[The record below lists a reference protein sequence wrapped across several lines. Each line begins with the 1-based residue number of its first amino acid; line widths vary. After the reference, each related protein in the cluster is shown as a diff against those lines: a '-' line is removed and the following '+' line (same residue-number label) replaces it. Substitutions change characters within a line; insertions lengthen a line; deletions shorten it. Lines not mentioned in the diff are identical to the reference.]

1 MIVAL
6 FGSGSCSGYLK
17 SDGTCSTPG
26 GTWASITNGA
36 QTGSG
41 TSQLNTLP
49 GNISPRA
56 VGTGAAAVAT
66 GVNWTANG
74 YDAGRA
80 NTTGVGWTATG
91 SAAGYYSTTGS
102 NWTATGVQTGYY
114 STTGSNWTATGSTAG
129 YNNQTGSG
137 WTATGMQ
144 AGFFN
149 QTGSNWTANGF
160 DAGMYIADGAT
171 PNESGNNS
179 VYEGANAY
187 PLADGDTNE
196 TVIGYAAIGHGSNTV
211 TLGNSTTTGTYYFGS
226 LNNANGPVIPQTALG
241 FQGPAAGYVQ
251 NAPSATGTP
260 GCLYD
265 NGSGTRSWVGCSG
278 GSGTGFN
285 GGAGTSFQDALEIA
299 APANPASTYD
309 RLYLDSTA
317 HQLKCLTSSG
327 GSCMPSG
334 SGTVTTSGS
343 PVSPNIAAF
352 SSSTAIT
359 AATSANIQT
368 AIGAS
373 VYDAY
378 GAAAARQANLSL
390 LAGTYVNGDM
400 CTYTASGTLL
410 NCNTAPYS
418 LPGTVVQTNQAN
430 TYTTG
435 LQDFI
440 AATMRLPSSV
450 TVGENYINFPASS
463 GTLALTSQLPSVGTW
478 GALNYPIW
486 VSGIPFVKMT
496 AAGTFSLD
504 TNTYLTTA
512 TAASTYAPIFTL
524 TTTGSSGAATY
535 SGNVLNIPQYAG
547 GGSMTW
553 PSAAGI
559 AVYGGSSAWGTSLT
573 APAGT
578 IVGTTDTQTLI
589 NKTLDGVTPTTMG
602 YVDPTSSIQT
612 QLNGKQAAF
621 TSQTAN
627 YFFAAPNGSSG
638 TPLFRAIVAADIPTL
653 NQNTTGTASNLS
665 GTPALPNGTTATT
678 QTAGDN
684 STKLATT
691 TYVATAVTNGAYTLP
706 AATSSTLG
714 GVKPD
719 GTTIANS
726 SGAISCTTATTSQV
740 GCAKLG
746 ATGGS
751 DVYGAAAGVTP
762 ATLGVPVLIA
772 AGTVTL
778 ATGSIASGAQA
789 LPSTTTVTTTYGTAA
804 NILYTDLL
812 GWNFQNSSGTIF
824 GTLGYEPA
832 TTGMLTVACLP
843 SSSTPYVNCSVANNT
858 SAAITPGAIT
868 ITWYD
873 QRHP

>member
-1 MIVAL
+1 
-6 FGSGSCSGYLK
+6 
-17 SDGTCSTPG
+17 
-26 GTWASITNGA
+26 
-36 QTGSG
+36 
-41 TSQLNTLP
+41 
-49 GNISPRA
+49 
-56 VGTGAAAVAT
+56 
-66 GVNWTANG
+66 
-74 YDAGRA
+74 
-80 NTTGVGWTATG
+80 
-91 SAAGYYSTTGS
+91 
-102 NWTATGVQTGYY
+102 
-114 STTGSNWTATGSTAG
+114 
-129 YNNQTGSG
+129 
-137 WTATGMQ
+137 
-144 AGFFN
+144 
-149 QTGSNWTANGF
+149 
-160 DAGMYIADGAT
+160 
-171 PNESGNNS
+171 
-179 VYEGANAY
+179 VYEGFQAY
-187 PLADGDTNE
+187 PLASGDTNE
-196 TVIGYAAIGHGSNTV
+196 IVIGNTAIGHGSNTT

-334 SGTVTTSGS
+334 TM
-343 PVSPNIAAF
+343 
-352 SSSTAIT
+352 
-359 AATSANIQT
+359 
-368 AIGAS
+368 
-373 VYDAY
+373 
-378 GAAAARQANLSL
+378 
-390 LAGTYVNGDM
+390 TY
-400 CTYTASGTLL
+400 
-410 NCNTAPYS
+410 
-418 LPGTVVQTNQAN
+418 
-430 TYTTG
+430 
-435 LQDFI
+435 
-440 AATMRLPSSV
+440 PS
-450 TVGENYINFPASS
+450 
-463 GTLALTSQLPSVGTW
+463 
-478 GALNYPIW
+478 
-486 VSGIPFVKMT
+486 
-496 AAGTFSLD
+496 
-504 TNTYLTTA
+504 
-512 TAASTYAPIFTL
+512 
-524 TTTGSSGAATY
+524 
-535 SGNVLNIPQYAG
+535 
-547 GGSMTW
+547 
-553 PSAAGI
+553 AGI
-559 AVYGGSSAWGTSLT
+559 ANSTGSAWGTSLT

-612 QLNGKQAAF
+612 QLNGKQAEF

>member
-1 MIVAL
+1 
-6 FGSGSCSGYLK
+6 
-17 SDGTCSTPG
+17 
-26 GTWASITNGA
+26 
-36 QTGSG
+36 
-41 TSQLNTLP
+41 
-49 GNISPRA
+49 
-56 VGTGAAAVAT
+56 
-66 GVNWTANG
+66 
-74 YDAGRA
+74 
-80 NTTGVGWTATG
+80 
-91 SAAGYYSTTGS
+91 
-102 NWTATGVQTGYY
+102 
-114 STTGSNWTATGSTAG
+114 
-129 YNNQTGSG
+129 
-137 WTATGMQ
+137 
-144 AGFFN
+144 
-149 QTGSNWTANGF
+149 
-160 DAGMYIADGAT
+160 
-171 PNESGNNS
+171 
-179 VYEGANAY
+179 
-187 PLADGDTNE
+187 
-196 TVIGYAAIGHGSNTV
+196 
-211 TLGNSTTTGTYYFGS
+211 
-226 LNNANGPVIPQTALG
+226 
-241 FQGPAAGYVQ
+241 
-251 NAPSATGTP
+251 
-260 GCLYD
+260 
-265 NGSGTRSWVGCSG
+265 
-278 GSGTGFN
+278 
-285 GGAGTSFQDALEIA
+285 
-299 APANPASTYD
+299 
-309 RLYLDSTA
+309 
-317 HQLKCLTSSG
+317 
-327 GSCMPSG
+327 
-334 SGTVTTSGS
+334 
-343 PVSPNIAAF
+343 
-352 SSSTAIT
+352 
-359 AATSANIQT
+359 
-368 AIGAS
+368 
-373 VYDAY
+373 
-378 GAAAARQANLSL
+378 
-390 LAGTYVNGDM
+390 
-400 CTYTASGTLL
+400 
-410 NCNTAPYS
+410 
-418 LPGTVVQTNQAN
+418 
-430 TYTTG
+430 
-435 LQDFI
+435 
-440 AATMRLPSSV
+440 
-450 TVGENYINFPASS
+450 
-463 GTLALTSQLPSVGTW
+463 
-478 GALNYPIW
+478 
-486 VSGIPFVKMT
+486 MT

-653 NQNTTGTASNLS
+653 NQNTSGTAANITATSNATLVTAS
-665 GTPALPNGTTATT
+665 ALTTA
-678 QTAGDN
+678 AGGAFG
-684 STKLATT
+684 SGA
-691 TYVATAVTNGAYTLP
+691 YAAAYTLP
-706 AATSSTLG
+706 AATSSILG

-719 GTTIANS
+719 GTTISNS